1 MEVKALPE
9 FVKLFK
15 NTNVISCMLESK
27 FIFCY
32 LGEKGKSH
40 MLIRNTKK
48 RSKEEFEKGQLEIHK
63 DMWNEEREKMI
74 FQIEKLKQKV
84 TDLENME
91 EAYLIDSEK
100 LHNLFEKGIIDESGM
115 PTTQNNMTDM
125 V

>member
-1 MEVKALPE
+1 
-9 FVKLFK
+9 
-15 NTNVISCMLESK
+15 
-27 FIFCY
+27 
-32 LGEKGKSH
+32 
-40 MLIRNTKK
+40 
-48 RSKEEFEKGQLEIHK
+48 
-63 DMWNEEREKMI
+63 MI

-84 TDLENME
+84 TDLENTE

>member
-1 MEVKALPE
+1 
-9 FVKLFK
+9 
-15 NTNVISCMLESK
+15 
-27 FIFCY
+27 
-32 LGEKGKSH
+32 

-48 RSKEEFEKGQLEIHK
+48 RSREEFEKGQPGIHK

-74 FQIEKLKQKV
+74 FQFEKLKQKV